1 MTVKYARMNEGGFF
15 SELLSSVAYNKG
27 RIIFSGL
34 RLEKAVSKLFCLLLI
49 IMKH

>member
-1 MTVKYARMNEGGFF
+1 MTGKYARMNVGFF
-15 SELLSSVAYNKG
+15 SESLSSVAYNKG
-27 RIIFSGL
+27 RIVFPGL

>member
-1 MTVKYARMNEGGFF
+1 MTAKYAKMNEGVL
-15 SELLSSVAYNKG
+15 SELLSSVVYNKG
-27 RIIFSGL
+27 RIIFLGL